1 MQKVTDGSVIEVYT
15 EEGVSPEQ
23 VYFYFCFFIFIF
35 IFFLDVFFII
45 MVILEKNLNRSVGH
59 KKQVIKI
66 LEESESLVLMV

>member
-1 MQKVTDGSVIEVYT
+1 MIEVYT

-35 IFFLDVFFII
+35 IFFFLDVVFII
-45 MVILEKNLNRSVGH
+45 MAILEKNLNRSVGH

>member
-23 VYFYFCFFIFIF
+23 EYFNFCFFIFIF
-35 IFFLDVFFII
+35 FFLDVVFII
-45 MVILEKNLNRSVGH
+45 MAILEKNLNRSVGH